1 MMIDHFD
8 GKWLVVCVD
17 NQGNEESLERWKIY
31 QSLPD
36 EEAEK
41 HQEIRVIDEE
51 GEDYLYPADCFSPV
65 FLIDTVAKSLVTQ
78 YSTHRNATMSN

>member
-1 MMIDHFD
+1 MIDHFD

-17 NQGNEESLERWKIY
+17 NRGNEESLEQWKIY
-31 QSLPD
+31 QSFPD

-65 FLIDTVAKSLVTQ
+65 FLIEAVAKSLVTQ
-78 YSTHRNATMSN
+78 YSSRRNATMSN